1 MARKKKKYRN
11 WVYGLVFILIAVIIV
26 WRLWSPKTTYSQ
38 DIGPEYVLENYGIEI
53 QQEAYQLQLPPEY
66 FAALCMLESGGR
78 KPCPPKFE
86 KHVYAKLKMVHAGT
100 KVRYEHVTPHEIGN
114 ASDGAIRNL
123 ASSWGPFQIMGY
135 KCLLLD
141 VNIEDLRGPQSVH
154 WSMRWINENYG
165 SYLRKKD
172 YKSAFHMHNAGSP
185 FPKNGKTK
193 THDPNYVKNGL
204 KWMNYFKGKL

>member
-1 MARKKKKYRN
+1 MARRKKNLKK
-11 WVYGLVFILIAVIIV
+11 VLLLIAFVISIFLV
-26 WRLWSPKTTYSQ
+26 VVQFWPSKSQYSN
-38 DIGPEYVLENYGIEI
+38 DIGPEYVLENYGLEI
-53 QQEAYQLQLPPEY
+53 QQEAYRLQLPAEF

-86 KHVYAKLKMVHAGT
+86 KHVYTKLCLVKTGN
-100 KVRYEHVTPHEIGN
+100 KNNYEHVTHEDIADAN
-114 ASDGAIRNL
+114 DGAIRNL

-141 VNIEDLRGPQSVH
+141 INIEDLRGPQTVY
-154 WSMRWINENYG
+154 WSMQWIDANYG
-165 SYLRKKD
+165 KYLRKKD

-185 FPKNGKTK
+185 FPKNGRTK

-204 KWMNYFKGKL
+204 KWMAYFKDKL